1 MIIKAPQVSNIPAL
15 RALWKDAFGDTDTVL
30 DAFFQTAFSQKRS
43 LCAIIEDEIV
53 GMLYWFDC
61 TYSNQKIAYLYAVAT
76 HKAYRGRGI
85 CHSLMDAAHQL
96 LKERGYAGVILVPEE
111 PHLFDFYQKQGYKIC
126 TYVSVLHTDAT
137 DVDIDLKNVDADTYA
152 TLRKEFLPYGGVIQ
166 EDENLAF
173 LQQDATLYCGNGFL
187 LAARK
192 EQDTLIGVELLGDI
206 SAASRITYTLNC
218 KNGRFR
224 IHGNEKP
231 FSMYRSLSPTL
242 TTPPTYFG
250 LAFD

>member
-111 PHLFDFYQKQGYKIC
+111 PHLFSFYERIGYTICAHNSIFHTTAAGEPMEIRSISPAEYAALRKRFLPKQ
-126 TYVSVLHTDAT
+126 SVL
-137 DVDIDLKNVDADTYA
+137 
-152 TLRKEFLPYGGVIQ
+152 Q
-166 EDENLAF
+166 EGENLLF
-173 LQQDATLYCGNGFL
+173 LETLADFWMGDGILF
-187 LAARK
+187 AVRK
-192 EQDTLIGVELLGDI
+192 DTESLFGLELLGDVTL
-206 SAASRITYTLNC
+206 APRITRTLGF
-218 KNGRFR
+218 KVAEFR
-224 IHGNEKP
+224 TVGQNAP
-231 FSMYRSLSPTL
+231 FAMFRSLSDLPL
-242 TTPPTYFG
+242 PLPTYFAF
-250 LAFD
+250 AFD